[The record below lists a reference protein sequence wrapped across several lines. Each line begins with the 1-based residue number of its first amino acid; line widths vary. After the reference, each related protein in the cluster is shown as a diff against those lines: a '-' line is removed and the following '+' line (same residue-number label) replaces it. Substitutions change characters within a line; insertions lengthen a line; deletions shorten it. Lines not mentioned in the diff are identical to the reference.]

1 LKIQLK
7 TFQEVAVADLVH
19 RVRQAQLD
27 ASNDPQAVVLSACLF
42 SLFIRS
48 VLEPAGES
56 INLLIML
63 LAATRSDDEGHQLGV
78 SR

>member
-27 ASNDPQAVVLSACLF
+27 ASNDPQAVVLSA
-42 SLFIRS
+42 
-48 VLEPAGES
+48 PTGAGKTV
-56 INLLIML
+56 I
-63 LAATRSDDEGHQLGV
+63 ATALSG
-78 SR
+78 